1 MKIQGEININAEVF
15 WFLCLS
21 LMGHKL
27 HDVVSHDGGSQG
39 ECLDELKH
47 QGQRADLWVFFIKQ
61 TKVIERY

>member
-1 MKIQGEININAEVF
+1 
-15 WFLCLS
+15 
-21 LMGHKL
+21 MGHKL